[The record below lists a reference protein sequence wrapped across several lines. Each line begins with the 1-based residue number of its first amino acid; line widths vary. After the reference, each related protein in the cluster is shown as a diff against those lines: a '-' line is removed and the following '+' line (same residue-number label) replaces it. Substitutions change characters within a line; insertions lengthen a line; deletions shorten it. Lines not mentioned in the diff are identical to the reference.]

1 MTAKKYKRVG
11 KKLNRWQKIK
21 DFLLK
26 IPLILQAAFIC
37 LAGN

>member
-11 KKLNRWQKIK
+11 KQLNRRQKIK
-21 DFLLK
+21 GLLK
-26 IPLILQAAFIC
+26 IPLMLQAAFIC